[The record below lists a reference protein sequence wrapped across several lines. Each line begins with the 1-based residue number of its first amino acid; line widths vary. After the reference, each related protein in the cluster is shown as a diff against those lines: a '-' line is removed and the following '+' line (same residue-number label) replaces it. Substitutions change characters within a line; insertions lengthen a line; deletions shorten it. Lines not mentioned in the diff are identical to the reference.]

1 MINVISTIKMT
12 AITSSNV
19 TLTKGRVGMKENA
32 EIVFSIIEEITIV
45 SNLKGICVNNMAICL
60 LINRL
65 IKDDH
70 STSELLTYF
79 VERLYTEINILK
91 NNEAGV
97 RFFVI
102 DIAI

>member
-1 MINVISTIKMT
+1 
-12 AITSSNV
+12 
-19 TLTKGRVGMKENA
+19 MKEKA
-32 EIVFSIIEEITIV
+32 GIVLAIIEEMAIA
-45 SNLKGICVNNMAICL
+45 SDLKGICINNIAIYL

-65 IKDDH
+65 TKDDF
-70 STSELLTYF
+70 STSRLLTYF

-91 NNEAGV
+91 NNETGV

>member
-1 MINVISTIKMT
+1 
-12 AITSSNV
+12 
-19 TLTKGRVGMKENA
+19 MKENA
-32 EIVFSIIEEITIV
+32 EIVFSIIEEMTIV
-45 SNLKGICVNNMAICL
+45 SNLKGICVNNTTICL

-65 IKDDH
+65 TKDDF
-70 STSELLTYF
+70 STSTLLTYF

-91 NNEAGV
+91 NNETEV